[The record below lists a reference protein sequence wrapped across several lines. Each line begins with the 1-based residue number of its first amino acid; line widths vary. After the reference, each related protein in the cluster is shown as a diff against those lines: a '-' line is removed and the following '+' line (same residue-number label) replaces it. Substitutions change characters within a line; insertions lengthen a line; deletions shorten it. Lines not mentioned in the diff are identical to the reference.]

1 MEDAKVPVRKD
12 VIQSAA
18 EQAGEVFSRKASG
31 LTRVV
36 SPWTALAYSFVAPN
50 ITQASFYLLWAVT
63 LYAGAQMQI
72 SIMFMLTL
80 VPFAAI
86 YTYFSSAMPRSGGEY
101 IYVSRVLNPFV
112 GFIASWTLTIVGLN
126 WQGNNTNFVV
136 NWGFGHAI
144 TQMGL
149 IYKNQA
155 MTSLGLELARTQGSW
170 LVWIVGTI
178 SLMLSFY
185 VIYLGTKVF
194 MRFVW
199 AAMILTWIML
209 AVYAGVLLSV
219 NPEVVH
225 KGMML
230 VQNIDYQNVFA
241 KAKELGWTPGF
252 MSVAATIMAGM
263 TFMNLTCLGSTYSAN
278 IAGEIKRVDKA
289 QPLAQYGSIILF
301 IIYYQIFTYV
311 TYHGFGKD
319 LMEAISKLNAAG
331 EDVPIFGS
339 FPQTPFLLVYAT
351 QNPILLLIGGPLAWG
366 LINWVGA
373 MGLAFAPV
381 RNIFAYAFD
390 GMLPEKLNEVNRRG
404 SPVYAV
410 LFGFV
415 ISWLQFTANVVT
427 PLLGAYQV
435 YTITIWFFGW
445 IFLSIAAIAF
455 PYRRKDIWEKAPAIT
470 RQSFMNI
477 PWIVIAGV
485 AGLIIS
491 LITVYFTIVP
501 ALNPPSENYGWK
513 GLSVSFGFYMLL
525 PIVLYYIAVAS
536 NKRRGTAFERRFKE
550 IPPD

>member
-1 MEDAKVPVRKD
+1 MSVQNDA
-12 VIQSAA
+12 IQSAA
-18 EQAGEVFSRKASG
+18 QQAGEVFSRKASG
-31 LTRVV
+31 MTRVV

-50 ITQASFYLLWAVT
+50 ITQASFYLLWGVT
-63 LYAGAQMQI
+63 FFAGAQMQI
-72 SIMFMLTL
+72 AILFMLTL
-80 VPFAAI
+80 IPFAAI

-101 IYVSRVLNPFV
+101 IYVSRVLNPFL
-112 GFIASWTLTIVGLN
+112 GFIASWTLAIVGLN
-126 WQGNNTNFVV
+126 WQGNNTNYVV

-149 IYKNQA
+149 IYKNQSL
-155 MTSLGLELARTQGSW
+155 TSLGLELAKTQGSW

-199 AAMILTWIML
+199 GAMILTWVML

-219 NPEVVH
+219 NPEIVQR
-225 KGMML
+225 GMML
-230 VQNIDYQNVFA
+230 VQNIDYQAVLA
-241 KAKELGWTPGF
+241 KAREVGWQPGLV
-252 MSVAATIMAGM
+252 VASATIMAGM

-301 IIYYQIFTYV
+301 IIYYQIFAYV

-319 LMEAISKLNAAG
+319 LMDAISRLNGAG

-351 QNPILLLIGGPLAWG
+351 QNPILLLIGGPFAWA

-381 RNIFAYAFD
+381 RNLFAYGFD

-410 LFGFV
+410 LLGFI
-415 ISWLQFTANVVT
+415 ISWFQFTVNCIT

-455 PYRRKDIWEKAPAIT
+455 PYRRKDIWEKAPEIT
-470 RQSFMNI
+470 RQNFFGI
-477 PWIVIAGV
+477 PRIVIAGV

-491 LITVYFTIVP
+491 LLVVYFTIVP
-501 ALNPPSENYGWK
+501 ALNPPSPNYGLP

-525 PIVLYYIAVAS
+525 PIVLYYIAVAT
-536 NKRRGTAFERRFKE
+536 NKRRGTAFQSRFKE

>member
-1 MEDAKVPVRKD
+1 MEAKNPKQDA
-12 VIQSAA
+12 IQSAA
-18 EQAGEVFSRKASG
+18 QQAGEVFSRKASG

-36 SPWTALAYSFVAPN
+36 SPVTALAYSFVAPN

-63 LYAGAQMQI
+63 LYAGAQMQY
-72 SIMFMLTL
+72 SILFMLML
-80 VPFAAI
+80 IPFAAI

-101 IYVSRVLNPFV
+101 IYVSRVLTPFL

-126 WQGNNTNFVV
+126 WQANNTNFVV

-149 IYKNQA
+149 IYQNPSV
-155 MTSLGLELARTQGSW
+155 TSLGLELSKTQGSW

-199 AAMILTWIML
+199 GAMILTWVML
-209 AVYAGVLLSV
+209 AVYAAVLMSV
-219 NPEVVH
+219 NPEIVH

-230 VQNIDYQNVFA
+230 VQNIDYQVVFA

-252 MSVAATIMAGM
+252 VSVAATVMAGM
-263 TFMNLTCLGSTYSAN
+263 TFMNLTALGSTYSAN

-301 IIYYQIFTYV
+301 IVYYQIFTYV

-319 LMEAISKLNAAG
+319 LMQAISMLNAKG

-351 QNPILLLIGGPLAWG
+351 QNPFLLLLGGPLAWG

-381 RNIFAYAFD
+381 RNLFAYAFD

-404 SPVYAV
+404 SPVFAV
-410 LFGFV
+410 LLGFA
-415 ISWLQFTANVVT
+415 ISWGQFSVNCIT
-427 PLLGAYQV
+427 PLLSAYQV

-445 IFLSIAAIAF
+445 IFLSIAAMVF
-455 PYRRKDIWEKAPAIT
+455 PYWRKDIWEKAPAIT
-470 RQSFMNI
+470 RQSIFNI
-477 PWIVIAGV
+477 PWIVIAGA

-491 LITVYFTIVP
+491 LVVIYFTLVP
-501 ALNPPSENYGWK
+501 AFNPPSDNYGWR
-513 GLSVSFGFYMLL
+513 GLAVSFGFYMLL
-525 PIVLYYIAVAS
+525 PIALYYVAVFM
-536 NKRRGTAFERRFKE
+536 NKKRGTAFDKRFKE